1 MSNLITQKPLF
12 GPLHFYKKCLLIAL
26 PVMLQQLLQSL
37 VSLID
42 NFMVAGLGD
51 IKMSGVNVAGQI
63 NFIFLVLMG
72 TVFMSSGIFMS
83 QFNGAKDKNGMQQT
97 FRFKLI
103 ITLFIGIVFSF
114 LSFYCP
120 KQMMSIM
127 VHGNHDKNA
136 ILAQGELYM
145 KVLAF
150 SWIPT
155 VISGSIS
162 SSMREI
168 GLVKPPLVISVSA
181 GLVNTFFN
189 YLFIYGNLG
198 ATRME
203 VQGAAVSTI
212 IARMLEMIAFL
223 IYMAKK
229 QPAFTTRILDILKV
243 KIALVKN
250 IFSKSFGILITEMT
264 WVFSETITTA
274 LYNSR
279 GGSEIVSGMAAGFNI
294 ANLFFI
300 AIGGIFTSTGVIVG
314 GTLGANRLDEARD
327 QARWILSGSPFFG
340 IGGSLIGLAS
350 LLLIPVVFA
359 NLSADARSVTFGLL
373 LVCIAYMP
381 MWCYIN
387 AQYAIARTGGDSMMG
402 VVIDVTVNVLLF
414 VPLMVVLTKY
424 TLLSPVIMYGL
435 VKLTDFAKVS
445 GAFWWL
451 KKEKWLKNLTN

>member
-1 MSNLITQKPLF
+1 MSNLALHKPLF

-63 NFIFLVLMG
+63 NFIFLVLMN

-103 ITLFIGIVFSF
+103 ITLFLGSIFSF
-114 LSFYCP
+114 FSFFYS
-120 KQMMSIM
+120 KEMMSIM
-127 VHGNHDKNA
+127 LHGNSERDV
-136 ILAQGELYM
+136 ILQQGELYM
-145 KVLAF
+145 KILTF

-155 VISGSIS
+155 VISSSIS

-168 GLVKPPLVISVSA
+168 GLVKPPLIISVSA
-181 GLVNTFFN
+181 GLINTFFN
-189 YLFIYGNLG
+189 YLFIYGNFGSPRL
-198 ATRME
+198 E

-212 IARMLEMIAFL
+212 IARTVEMIAFL
-223 IYMAKK
+223 VYMAKN
-229 QPAFTTRILDILKV
+229 QPSFTTRVVDIFKV
-243 KIALVKN
+243 KFALIAN
-250 IFSKSFGILITEMT
+250 IFSKSIGILITEMT

-340 IGGSLIGLAS
+340 LGAVLIGLLS

-359 NLSADARSVTFGLL
+359 NLTPESRSVTFGLL
-373 LVCIAYMP
+373 LVC
-381 MWCYIN
+381 
-387 AQYAIARTGGDSMMG
+387 
-402 VVIDVTVNVLLF
+402 
-414 VPLMVVLTKY
+414 
-424 TLLSPVIMYGL
+424 
-435 VKLTDFAKVS
+435 
-445 GAFWWL
+445 
-451 KKEKWLKNLTN
+451 